1 MSERIPSGRE
11 LEILKILWDT
21 PWASVREVHERMCP
35 AGELAYNTVQTLLRI
50 MDEKGLVTHQL
61 RGRTFVYRSKH
72 SRDREMSRLLD
83 KVFDGAL
90 DQFVVSL
97 VLQRSAPGGAQVDLG
112 GPGGQQQDPQGV
124 PAACPE
130 QTNHGHET
138 EHDSSLRGSELEVDE
153 RLGVR
158 HGPEQGG
165 EQEGAG
171 QRDLGGADMCASG

>member
-35 AGELAYNTVQTLLRI
+35 DGELAYNTVQTLLRI

-97 VLQRSAPGGAQVDLG
+97 LKSKNHSAGELKKLERIIAD
-112 GPGGQQQDPQGV
+112 
-124 PAACPE
+124 AHRRK
-130 QTNHGHET
+130 N
-138 EHDSSLRGSELEVDE
+138 SES
-153 RLGVR
+153 
-158 HGPEQGG
+158 
-165 EQEGAG
+165 ATK
-171 QRDLGGADMCASG
+171 